1 MMNLKYYLRGLGIG
15 VIVTALIMGIATG
28 GKEKLSNAEIR
39 ERAKALGM
47 VEEGTLLENASQTPL
62 KEAEKEQEGLETIT
76 QEPDA
81 VKEPDEDTEEM
92 KELAEEEMAESGE
105 PDTKPEDPDIKPE
118 EPDIKPEEPDTKPE
132 EPDQTADEPAKV
144 VETPNEMAEED
155 PADPVMDEVE
165 ETQKEAP
172 PATGSVSIRIVQGDG
187 SYSACKRLE
196 EAGLIES
203 ASEFDLFLYQNG
215 YDKKI
220 RAGTFEIPANAD
232 GEKIARIITGL
243 E

>member
-62 KEAEKEQEGLETIT
+62 EEAEKAQEGLETIT

-92 KELAEEEMAESGE
+92 KKSAEEEMAEAGE
-105 PDTKPEDPDIKPE
+105 PDTTPE
-118 EPDIKPEEPDTKPE
+118 EPEAISE

-155 PADPVMDEVE
+155 PTDPVVDEVE
-165 ETQKEAP
+165 GTQKEEPSA
-172 PATGSVSIRIVQGDG
+172 AGSVSIRIVQGDG

>member
-62 KEAEKEQEGLETIT
+62 EEAEKAQEGLETIT

-92 KELAEEEMAESGE
+92 KKSAEEEMAEAGE
-105 PDTKPEDPDIKPE
+105 PDTTPE
-118 EPDIKPEEPDTKPE
+118 EPEAISE

-155 PADPVMDEVE
+155 PTDPVMDEVE
-165 ETQKEAP
+165 GTQKEEPSA
-172 PATGSVSIRIVQGDG
+172 AGSVSIRIVQGDG

>member
-62 KEAEKEQEGLETIT
+62 EEAEKAQEGLETIT

-92 KELAEEEMAESGE
+92 KKSAEEEMAEAGE
-105 PDTKPEDPDIKPE
+105 PDTTPE
-118 EPDIKPEEPDTKPE
+118 EPEAISE

-155 PADPVMDEVE
+155 PTDPVMDEVE
-165 ETQKEAP
+165 GTQKEEPSA
-172 PATGSVSIRIVQGDG
+172 AGSVSIRIVQGDG

-203 ASEFDLFLYQNG
+203 ASEFDLFC
-215 YDKKI
+215 I
-220 RAGTFEIPANAD
+220 RTGMIRRFVQALLRFRQMPM
-232 GEKIARIITGL
+232 EKR
-243 E
+243 